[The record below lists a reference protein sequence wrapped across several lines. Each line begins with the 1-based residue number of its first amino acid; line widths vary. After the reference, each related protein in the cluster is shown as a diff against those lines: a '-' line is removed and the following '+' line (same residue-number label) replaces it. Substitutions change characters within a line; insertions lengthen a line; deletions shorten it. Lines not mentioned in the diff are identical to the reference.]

1 MYECYV
7 CGFSTKPKEEMI
19 SHINGEHKRT
29 KKVAQKTPT
38 SKPKDLEK
46 PTTTESAKKRFHC
59 SDCDASFARK
69 AYLKKHQKAKGHGDE
84 ADGEQNDE
92 GKMNLTFPLESK
104 GKKDQF
110 LVPTKNHW
118 HLFRFLFQCK
128 HPTLNAKVRHSNHF
142 YIFRNISRAIGKT
155 RKIVQMF
162 GL

>member
-1 MYECYV
+1 
-7 CGFSTKPKEEMI
+7 MI

-38 SKPKDLEK
+38 SKPKGLEK

-128 HPTLNAKVRHSNHF
+128 HPTLKCF
-142 YIFRNISRAIGKT
+142 K
-155 RKIVQMF
+155 
-162 GL
+162 